1 MRYKFSVKSPDLVI
15 NMQLY
20 AVVRELPDF
29 RSVNTLFFGFQLF
42 IDNNGSIT
50 EKERRFSPQESFGYD
65 CHDIR

>member
-20 AVVRELPDF
+20 AVVRQLPDF
-29 RSVNTLFFGFQLF
+29 RGVNTLFFGFRLF
-42 IDNNGSIT
+42 IDNNRSIT
-50 EKERRFSPQESFGYD
+50 KKERRFSPQEFFGHD